1 MTNQE
6 MFKQELIDLLGK
18 YNVVITVN
26 EQCNGFTYEVKGI
39 DFYSFIK
46 DIDLELGSRIA
57 WEDFQ

>member
-26 EQCNGFTYEVKGI
+26 AQCSGFTYEVKGI
-39 DFYSFIK
+39 DFYSFVK